1 MGVEVMLDRLA
12 AVGMDAK
19 VVGDDRSAVLIV
31 DGVEVGTV
39 IEDRVH
45 LYR

>member
-1 MGVEVMLDRLA
+1 MGVEAMLDRLTA
-12 AVGMDAK
+12 AGMDAK